1 MKQLKSLLLQIFD
14 ICCHILPVSTKK
26 VFFLSF
32 AGQYNDNPK
41 YLSEKLH
48 EIAPQIEQY
57 WCIST
62 KSKQNDIPDYIHKI
76 AYGSFRSIYI
86 KNRCG
91 VIVTNGAGYY
101 LIHCENRRAFKFKS
115 HLKNRKQFDLAT
127 WHGFPIKHIGAQIP
141 NEGLWSKETSFSSSD
156 MMLSGYKME
165 KEILEKAFIN
175 LMPICL
181 LGTPRTDILFN
192 DSEEKKQE
200 IKRKLRLPDKKIILY
215 APTYRYSTKD
225 SGIEQLNMMNFDL
238 LLSELEKKFG
248 GEWIFVMRVHNLVL
262 MEIKNNG
269 LLDKYDGKLFD
280 GNQFDDMNE
289 YLYASD
295 ILLTDYSSC
304 IYDAALTEKPC
315 FMFAHD
321 RKYYEEHERGL
332 YTQLNE
338 FPYPFSSTFEELLSD
353 IRSFDKEKFEKD
365 RKGFLNKIGNINDG
379 NSSRRV
385 VEYLIDKH
393 LLG

>member
-1 MKQLKSLLLQIFD
+1 MRQLQSLLLQFFD
-14 ICCHILPVSTKK
+14 IFCHIFPVSKNK

-41 YLSEKLH
+41 YISEKLH
-48 EIAPQIEQY
+48 EMFPNMEQY
-57 WCIST
+57 WCISP
-62 KSKQNDIPDYIHKI
+62 KSKQNDIPGYIHKLT
-76 AYGSFRSIYI
+76 YGSFYSIFI

-91 VIVTNGAGYY
+91 VVITNGAGYY
-101 LIHCENRRAFKFKS
+101 LVNCERKLLFKFKK

-141 NEGLWSKETSFSSSD
+141 QEGHWSLESSFSTSD
-156 MMLSGYKME
+156 MMLSGYKRE
-165 KEILEKAFIN
+165 KELLEMAFIN
-175 LMPICL
+175 LMPVRL
-181 LGTPRTDILFN
+181 LGTPRTDIFFN
-192 DSEEKKQE
+192 DTEERKTAVKKKLGLPEKKV
-200 IKRKLRLPDKKIILY
+200 IIY

-225 SGIEQLNMMNFDL
+225 SGIEQLNMINL
-238 LLSELEKKFG
+238 EVLLSELGKRFG

-262 MEIKNNG
+262 MEIKKSG
-269 LLDKYDGKLFD
+269 LLDKYQGQLFD

-304 IYDAALTEKPC
+304 IYDVALTSKPC

-332 YTQLNE
+332 YTQLSD
-338 FPYPFSSTFEELLSD
+338 FPYPFSTSFEELISD
-353 IRSFDKEKFEKD
+353 IQGFDSHSFETK
-365 RKGFLNKIGNINDG
+365 RQSFLRQIGNINDG
-379 NSSRRV
+379 KASQRV
-385 VEYLIDKH
+385 LEYLRDNH
-393 LLG
+393 YLG